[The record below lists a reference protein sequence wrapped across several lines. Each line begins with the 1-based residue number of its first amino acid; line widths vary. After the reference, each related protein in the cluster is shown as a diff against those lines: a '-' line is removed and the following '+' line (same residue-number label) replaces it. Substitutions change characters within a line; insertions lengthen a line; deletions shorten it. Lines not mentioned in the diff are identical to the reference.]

1 MNAITF
7 RFAKES
13 DISLILEFIRALA
26 RYEKMEE
33 LVIADEATLREQLFV
48 KKNAEVIFA
57 VENGAEVGF
66 ALFFHN
72 FSTFLGR
79 AGLYLE
85 DLFVKPECRGR
96 GIGTKMFRELA
107 RICKERGYGRFE
119 WWCLDWNE
127 PSIKFYKSMGAEA
140 MSDWTVYRIAG
151 ERLAALA
158 DGVAIQP

>member
-1 MNAITF
+1 MNEIGF
-7 RFAKES
+7 RFATEA
-13 DISLILEFIRALA
+13 DTALVLDFIRALA
-26 RYEKMEE
+26 RYEKMEN
-33 LVIADEATLREQLFV
+33 LVVADEATLRDQLFV

-57 VENGAEVGF
+57 VENGEEVGF

-96 GIGTKMFRELA
+96 GVGTKMFRRLA

-127 PSIKFYKSMGAEA
+127 ASIKFYKSMGAEA

-151 ERLAALA
+151 DRLAALA
-158 DGVAIQP
+158 EEE